1 MQGGETDQAKYG
13 SKSGGMPEAG
23 LSVIER
29 DAKASERHAARR
41 TPGRWT
47 AASGQMMAA
56 RRAAR
61 GLRAEGPAIHL
72 RSEGLGFRV

>member
-1 MQGGETDQAKYG
+1 MVIGDWWLMQGGETDKAKYG

-41 TPGRWT
+41 TPGR
-47 AASGQMMAA
+47 
-56 RRAAR
+56 
-61 GLRAEGPAIHL
+61 
-72 RSEGLGFRV
+72 